1 MCECKSD
8 QSKDEVRPAVGP
20 AERAQAGNH
29 HGRRRHIPP
38 YMGFWWTS
46 CLTVLVT
53 AIIVA
58 WIPNLISPEPPKG
71 NVEGFVSPAYK
82 KVEEV
87 FRYWLFRTLVLHSV
101 PL

>member
-1 MCECKSD
+1 MCECKSE

-20 AERAQAGNH
+20 VEHIQGANQV
-29 HGRRRHIPP
+29 GRRKPVPH

-46 CLTVLVT
+46 CLIVLVT

-87 FRYWLFRTLVLHSV
+87 FR
-101 PL
+101 